1 MIELTHIYKTYHM
14 GAEEV
19 RALQDV
25 SLKITPGEFVAIM
38 GPSGSGKSTLMHV
51 LGLLDR
57 PDSGEY
63 YLGQKKLNDLSDDE
77 LAAIR
82 NRLVGFVFQQFHLL
96 PRMTAL
102 ENAELP
108 LVYAGKRH
116 LKEQAKQ
123 RIEEVGLAD
132 RMNHRP
138 NELSGGQQQRV
149 AIARSLVNGPLIIFA
164 DEPTGNLDSKSK
176 EEIIAILKDL
186 NEKGKTIIM
195 VTHENE
201 MVVHAKRV
209 IRMFDGKVISDVK
222 QGALP
227 KSSAESGTPASS
239 AAEGGVPAT
248 PIGRGAIRPGIAE
261 TQTDQIIEAVLSKQ
275 ERKARETQFLE
286 YLRQAAQAMIS
297 HKMRSFLSILGI
309 LIGVAAVIAMLAVGT
324 GAKESIEK
332 QLASLGSNLVLVMP
346 GSSRVRGVSSGAG
359 GVTRFTFQDVAAI
372 EKLTDEVKRTSPT
385 VTGRG
390 QLVYGN
396 KNWSTQVEGD
406 GVNYAAIRSATP
418 TLGRFFTDEEVKR
431 RDKVAV
437 LGMTVVRQ
445 LFEDADPIGETI
457 KINLINFK
465 VIGILPEKGAT
476 GFRDQD
482 DTVIIPVTTAMYRV
496 FGKEY
501 LDSISVEAAS
511 PDAIASAQDSITKII
526 IKQHH
531 LVTKDEQ
538 DSFQLRNMA
547 DIKNTLEA
555 TTKTMSLLLGA
566 IAAISLLVGGIGIM
580 NIMLVSVTERTREI
594 GLRKAIGA
602 TNKDIMVQFLIESVL
617 MSFLGGVSGI
627 LLGGGTAVLITLFAG
642 WTVRV
647 SWSSIILATTFSLAV
662 GIVFGLWPAKKAST
676 LDPIEALRYE

>member
-1 MIELTHIYKTYHM
+1 MVELKHIYKTYRM
-14 GAEEV
+14 GSEEV
-19 RALQDV
+19 KALQDV
-25 SLKITPGEFVAIM
+25 SLKIASGEFVAIM

-63 YLGQKKLNDLSDDE
+63 LLGGKKINDLSDEE

-116 LKEQAKQ
+116 LQEQAKQ
-123 RIEEVGLAD
+123 RIDEVGLAD

-149 AIARSLVNGPLIIFA
+149 AIARSLVNDPLIIFA

-176 EEIIAILKDL
+176 EEIVTILKGL
-186 NEKGKTIIM
+186 NEKGKTIII

-201 MVVHAKRV
+201 IALHAKRI
-209 IRMFDGKVISDVK
+209 IRVFDGKVIADEK
-222 QGALP
+222 QGAAL
-227 KSSAESGTPASS
+227 KTTQES
-239 AAEGGVPAT
+239 
-248 PIGRGAIRPGIAE
+248 
-261 TQTDQIIEAVLSKQ
+261 QTDKIIDTVLSKH
-275 ERKARETQFLE
+275 ERKARETKFLG
-286 YLRQAAQAMIS
+286 YLLQAAQAMVS

-332 QLASLGSNLVLVMP
+332 QLSSLGSNLVLLMP
-346 GSSRVRGVSSGAG
+346 GSARIHGVSSGAG
-359 GVTRFTFQDVAAI
+359 GVTRFTFQDVAAV
-372 EKLTDEVKRTSPT
+372 EKLTDQVKRVNPS
-385 VTGRG
+385 VSGRG
-390 QLVYGN
+390 QLVYGSQ
-396 KNWSTQVEGD
+396 NWSTQVEGD
-406 GVNYAAIRSATP
+406 DVDYAQMRAATP
-418 TLGRFFTDEEVKR
+418 IVGRFFTEEEVKR
-431 RDKVAV
+431 RDKVVV
-437 LGMTVVRQ
+437 LGMTVVKQ
-445 LFEDADPIGETI
+445 LFGDANPVGETI

-465 VIGILPEKGAT
+465 VIGILPVKGAT

-482 DTVIIPVTTAMYRV
+482 DIAIIPVTTAMYRV

-501 LDSISVEAAS
+501 LDSISVEATS
-511 PDAIASAQDSITKII
+511 PDAIAGAQDSISQII

-538 DSFQLRNMA
+538 DSFQTRNMA
-547 DIKNTLEA
+547 DIKNTLES
-555 TTKTMSLLLGA
+555 TTKTMSILLGA

-617 MSFLGGVSGI
+617 MSFIGGITGI
-627 LLGGGTAVLITLFAG
+627 LLGGGTSALITIFAG

-647 SWSSIILATTFSLAV
+647 SLSSIILATTFSLIV
-662 GIVFGLWPAKKAST
+662 GIVFGLWPAQKASK

>member
-1 MIELTHIYKTYHM
+1 MLELKHIYKTYHM
-14 GAEEV
+14 GSEEV

-25 SLKITPGEFVAIM
+25 SLKISTGEFVAIM

-57 PDSGEY
+57 PDSGDY
-63 YLGQKKLNDLSDDE
+63 YLGQKKLNGLSDDE

-82 NRLVGFVFQQFHLL
+82 NRIVGFVFQQFHLL

-102 ENAELP
+102 ENAALP
-108 LVYAGKRH
+108 LVYAGKQH
-116 LKEQAKQ
+116 LKDLARQ
-123 RIEEVGLAD
+123 RIGEVGLAD
-132 RMNHRP
+132 RVHHRP

-149 AIARSLVNGPLIIFA
+149 AIARSLVNDPLIIFA

-176 EEIIAILKDL
+176 EEIIGILKDL
-186 NEKGKTIIM
+186 NEKGKTFIM

-201 MVVHAKRV
+201 MAVHAKRV
-209 IRMFDGKVISDVK
+209 IRVLDGKVISDLR
-222 QGALP
+222 QGTQPLP
-227 KSSAESGTPASS
+227 SDESQA
-239 AAEGGVPAT
+239 
-248 PIGRGAIRPGIAE
+248 
-261 TQTDQIIEAVLSKQ
+261 DKIIDTVLSKK

-286 YLRQAAQAMIS
+286 YLRQAAQSMIS

-332 QLASLGSNLVLVMP
+332 QLSSLGSNLVMVMP
-346 GSSRVRGVSSGAG
+346 GSSRIGGISSGAG
-359 GVTRFTFQDVAAI
+359 AVTRFTFQDVAAI
-372 EKLTDEVKRTSPT
+372 EKLTDRIKRVNPAVS
-385 VTGRG
+385 GKG
-390 QLVYGN
+390 QVVYAN

-406 GVNYAAIRSATP
+406 SVNYALMRAAIP
-418 TLGRFFTDEEVKR
+418 TVGRFFTDEEVKR
-431 RDKVAV
+431 RDKVVV
-437 LGMTVVRQ
+437 LGVTVVKQ
-445 LFEDADPIGETI
+445 LFGDIDPIGENI
-457 KINLINFK
+457 KINLVNFK

-511 PDAIASAQDSITKII
+511 PEVIASIQDDISQII

-538 DSFQLRNMA
+538 DSFQTRNMA

-602 TNKDIMVQFLIESVL
+602 SNKDIMVQFLIESVL
-617 MSFLGGVSGI
+617 MSFLGGITGI
-627 LLGGGTAVLITLFAG
+627 LLGGGASVLITIFAK

-647 SWSSIILATTFSLAV
+647 SLSSVILATTFSLVV
-662 GIVFGLWPAKKAST
+662 GIVFGLWPAHKASK